1 RFIACLLLIG
11 GLLMGGAPAFAATYQ
26 EPPSLADEV
35 AAGRLPPVD
44 QRLPNEPLVVDL
56 KAEGKQPGKPGGTL
70 RMLIGQ
76 GGEARSL
83 LPFGYSRLVIYD
95 ENYRLVP
102 DILKSFEVQDGRIF
116 TFHLRK
122 GHKWSDG
129 EPFTTEDFRYYWEEI
144 ATNLSLNPDGVPPA
158 MLVNGLP

>member
-1 RFIACLLLIG
+1 MPNRAIPHKWPTTLLPQGRARIVRCAAMPTAAARFIACLLLIG

-56 KAEGKQPGKPGGTL
+56 KAEGKEPGKPGGTL

-76 GGEARSL
+76 GGDARSL

-102 DILKSFEVQDGRIF
+102 DILKSFEV
-116 TFHLRK
+116 
-122 GHKWSDG
+122 
-129 EPFTTEDFRYYWEEI
+129 
-144 ATNLSLNPDGVPPA
+144 
-158 MLVNGLP
+158 